1 MSNDKLST
9 TVTITNPQGLHMR
22 PAYLLA
28 ETAAQFQ
35 SEIELV
41 KDDIRVDGKSVLGI
55 LTLGAAQGTEV
66 IVEATGED
74 AGDAI
79 AKLEKLLESGFPS
92 ATAPETAN
100 DVKDG

>member
-1 MSNDKLST
+1 
-9 TVTITNPQGLHMR
+9 MR

-55 LTLGAAQGTEV
+55 LTLGATQGTKV
-66 IVEATGED
+66 LVEA
-74 AGDAI
+74 AGDD
-79 AKLEKLLESGFPS
+79 AKILKLP
-92 ATAPETAN
+92 ATSTRAKYFCSLLGKTDLRSDFEAKF
-100 DVKDG
+100 V